1 VSRTKPKIAEA
12 HDSGLIE
19 STREIFLSSCPDAE
33 GEDPGIDY
41 RSSLRFI
48 TNLRILES
56 TSSQPVII
64 HQYSSGGEW
73 HAGMA
78 IYDAIKASPCKFIF
92 ISYGL
97 CASMGSIIAQAPY
110 DKGVR
115 LCTPNC
121 DWLIHEG
128 SCSFEGT
135 YKQIFS
141 LYEFEK
147 ITLDRCY
154 EIYAECCKN
163 TGQFFSKKRGTV
175 KNFLKRQL
183 TSKEDWWLTSIQ
195 AVDYGFVDGIL
206 GSDEY
211 PTIKEIYK
219 NL

>member
-1 VSRTKPKIAEA
+1 MSRMKPKIAEA

-19 STREIFLSSCPDAE
+19 STREIFLGSYPE

-41 RSSLRFI
+41 RSALRFI

-56 TSSQPVII
+56 SGTQPVII

-73 HAGMA
+73 HSGMA
-78 IYDAIKASPCKFIF
+78 IYDAIKASPCNFIF
-92 ISYGL
+92 ICYGL
-97 CASMGSIIAQAPY
+97 CASMGSIIAQAPLN
-110 DKGVR
+110 KGLR

-128 SCSFEGT
+128 TCSFEGT

-147 ITLDRCY
+147 TILDKCY
-154 EIYAECCKN
+154 EIYSESCKN
-163 TGQFFSKKRGTV
+163 TGNFFAKKKGTT

-183 TSKEDWWLTSIQ
+183 MSKEDWWLSSEQ
-195 AVDYGFVDGIL
+195 AIDFGFVDGIL
-206 GSDEY
+206 GSEEY
-211 PTIKEIYK
+211 PTIKEICK

>member
-1 VSRTKPKIAEA
+1 MSRIKPKIAEA

-19 STREIFLSSCPDAE
+19 STREIFLSSYPD

-41 RSSLRFI
+41 RSALRFI

-56 TSSQPVII
+56 SGSQPIII

-78 IYDAIKASPCKFIF
+78 IYDAIKASPCNFVF
-92 ISYGL
+92 ISYGM
-97 CASMGSIIAQAPY
+97 CASMGSIIAQAPLN
-110 DKGVR
+110 KGVR

-128 SCSFEGT
+128 TCSFEGT

-147 ITLDRCY
+147 TILDKCY
-154 EIYAECCKN
+154 EIYTESCKT
-163 TGQFFSKKRGTV
+163 TGRFFFKKKGTA
-175 KNFLKRQL
+175 KNFLKKQL
-183 TSKEDWWLTSIQ
+183 SSKEDWWLNSEQ
-195 AVDYGFVDGIL
+195 AVEFGFADAIL
-206 GSDEY
+206 GSEEY
-211 PTIKEIYK
+211 PEIKEICK